1 MIQLEKITIGKYMS
15 LLRAGDDSEQ
25 TKEIT
30 KELNKSLENFGNGI
44 DLALFMLQKDLLVLQ
59 CKLAIEILNRND
71 DKATVL
77 NSRIEKIVK
86 QIKDKTKE
94 HKKTNPYKNFL
105 AWLQSV
111 ERFLGFSIDKN
122 NDLVYFSEATK
133 SMLVS
138 YENQKQQIEAS
149 KK

>member
-1 MIQLEKITIGKYMS
+1 MIQLEKITIRKYMS